1 MKPVEI
7 EFLMRGNLK
16 KGMQDAQSTAMGLD
30 STLKGV
36 RNTVAGLFAAD
47 KIADFGRQVVNV
59 RKEMQS
65 LKTSFDTLL
74 GSTEKSDKMFGELKQ
89 LAATTPLM
97 LKDLASGA
105 QTMLGFNIEAEKII
119 PTLKAI
125 GDISMGDAERFKSL
139 TLAYS
144 QMSATGK
151 LMGQDLLQMINAGF
165 NPLTEISRKT
175 GKSIALLKDEM
186 SKGAISA
193 DMVTDAFMAATSE
206 GGKFNGMLE
215 KQGKTLAGSLNQLQG
230 AIDDM
235 FNSIGEQSEG
245 IINGTVAGIQ
255 TLVDNY
261 EKVGKVLAALIVTY
275 GAYKVAV
282 MAAVAAEKVE
292 QRALV
297 EQALAK
303 MNGIALTKAQAA
315 AYVLQKDATLK
326 LNKAQQLLNKTM
338 LSNPYVLM
346 TTALVAAVAA
356 VWALS
361 DGLDHATAAQNRL
374 MNAHNAFKES
384 LSEEEQETERLLRI
398 IQSKSATDAQRTAA
412 YKALK
417 KSSYSLTQQY
427 SLEQLKTLDLAE
439 AMNKVSESN
448 QDRSAADAL
457 IRLRKE
463 REAYEYLIRLKNDF
477 EFNAKAKK
485 EGSKERSNTAGMMS
499 NNVREVLG
507 GHVGEKEI
515 EKTMATVQKAIA
527 KLEQEAARVISRP
540 KVDDKAAIL
549 YSEEAK
555 RLMNDWKTAKKT
567 YEALLKD
574 KKATDEQVKAA
585 RSSVDA
591 ADTAYEKL
599 TGTKASA
606 EDKQAKERAKKMAD
620 IKTQII
626 KMEQEAAFAA
636 RQAEIDGLEA
646 GNEKVLKQLRL
657 DYDKRLA
664 EINTEKAESIAKA
677 KEVTDAE
684 QRAKMEAAAEARA
697 KAQEDAAADEYQRGV
712 DANQEAEAK
721 AMRDYLTAWG
731 AMQEKRAAIT
741 EEYNERIRKANTEG
755 EKLSLK
761 KEMERALSEIDR
773 SALNLDWGMLF
784 GDLSKYVA
792 KDLKKLKAQV
802 ETYRKSE
809 EYAKATAENKQAV
822 DEAYAELEQTILDKS
837 GIFGGIAEAFK
848 QLSEAE
854 TELAK
859 AEQDVKNATTA
870 KEREEAQE
878 RVNAATGKKK
888 NAQANV
894 RTATDNARDSIA
906 SLAQTITQL
915 GTASEMTL
923 TDLGNVASQI
933 AGAFGEAGQKA
944 GGWIAAIFTLCDMV
958 ARDGI
963 KGLFENVGKLV
974 GQALGGL
981 FGIDIDEN
989 THYYEEQKK
998 LNDNYLKLIEDCISK
1013 QEELLKKQSGMDA
1026 VKTYEDAVANLERKQ
1041 EINAKNVKNYLN
1053 AGASKG
1059 FLGIGSS
1066 ASNGVKLSKAFNY
1079 SIEDIV
1085 AGKSVSEGGKRLDA
1099 LKEIM
1104 GVDSFSKRMEEL
1116 ATASVEQ
1123 IQLMKENE
1131 DIWVHLPDDVQKY
1144 YQEILDANDAAEKL
1158 AETLRESQTAI
1169 SFDNLRSSFL
1179 RLVKDVQNGTKE
1191 MSASFED
1198 MMVDAILNQLTAE
1211 GSELNTA
1218 LQDWYKTFAEYM
1230 ADGLDKTEADALRKI
1245 YNNIYAD
1252 AQRKRNEAYD
1262 AAGIDQTE
1270 STTQSGKAGAFE
1282 TMTQDQGT
1290 KLEGLFTSGQIH
1302 WASMDEL
1309 LGKIADRWGGL
1320 LDRLGELVENTSYCR
1335 HLADIA
1341 DDIKTMR
1348 RDGLKMR

>member
-1 MKPVEI
+1 
-7 EFLMRGNLK
+7 MRGNLK
-16 KGMQDAQSTAMGLD
+16 KGMQDAQNTAMGLD
-30 STLKGV
+30 GTLKGV

-65 LKTSFDTLL
+65 LQTSFRVLL
-74 GSTEKSDKMFGELKQ
+74 QDQDKADKMFGQLKS

-105 QTMLGFNIEAEKII
+105 QTMLGFGIASEKVV
-119 PTLKAI
+119 PMLEAI
-125 GDISMGDAERFKSL
+125 GNIAMGDGEKLKSL
-139 TLAYS
+139 TLAFS

-165 NPLTEISRKT
+165 NPLMVISQKT
-175 GKSIALLKDEM
+175 GKSIAVLKEEM

-193 DMVTDAFMAATSE
+193 EMVADAFMAATAE
-206 GGKFNGMLE
+206 GGKFHGMLE
-215 KQGKTLAGSLNQLQG
+215 QQGKTLAGQMNQLQG

-255 TLVDNY
+255 KLVENY
-261 EKVGKVLAALIVTY
+261 EKVGKVLVALIGTY
-275 GAYKVAV
+275 GVYRTAV
-282 MAAVAAEKVE
+282 MAATVCQDIESKMLKA
-292 QRALV
+292 
-297 EQALAK
+297 QALAK
-303 MNGIALTKAQAA
+303 VKDIALTNQQAA
-315 AYVLQKDATLK
+315 AYVLHKEATLK
-326 LNKAQQLLNKTM
+326 LNAAQKLLNKTM
-338 LSNPYVLM
+338 LSNPFVLV
-346 TTALVAAVAA
+346 TTALGAAVAA

-361 DGLDHATAAQNRL
+361 DGLDNATAAQNRL

-384 LSEEEQETERLLRI
+384 LSAEEQETERLLRI
-398 IQSKSATDAQRTAA
+398 IQSKSATDAQRAAA
-412 YKALK
+412 YEELK

-427 SLEQLKTLDLAE
+427 TLEELKTLDLAT
-439 AMNKVSESN
+439 AMNKVNESN
-448 QDRSAADAL
+448 QDKAAAAAL

-463 REAYEYLIRLKNDF
+463 QEAFEYLIRLKNDF
-477 EFNAKAKK
+477 EFNAEAEKK
-485 EGSKERSNTAGMMS
+485 GSEERSNTAGMMS

-507 GHVGEKEI
+507 GPVGEKDI
-515 EKTMATVQKAIA
+515 EKTMATIQKTIA
-527 KLEQEAARVISRP
+527 KLEQEAARVIAQP
-540 KVDDKAAIL
+540 KVDGKAATL
-549 YSEEAK
+549 YSDEAK
-555 RLMNDWKTAKKT
+555 RLMKDWKTAKKT

-574 KKATDEQVKAA
+574 KNATDKQVKEA
-585 RSSVDA
+585 RSAVDA
-591 ADTAYEKL
+591 ADTAYETL

-606 EDKQAKERAKKMAD
+606 EDKKAKERAKKTTEINA
-620 IKTQII
+620 QVI
-626 KMEQEAAFAA
+626 KMEQEAAFAT

-664 EINTEKAESIAKA
+664 EINNEKAESIAKA

-697 KAQEDAAADEYQRGV
+697 KAQEDAATDEYQRGV
-712 DANQEAEAK
+712 DAQVEAEAK

-731 AMQEKRAAIT
+731 SMQEKRAAIT
-741 EEYNERIRKANTEG
+741 EEYNERIRKASTEG

-761 KEMERALSEIDR
+761 KEMEQALAEIDR

-784 GDLSKYVA
+784 GDLSKYVS

-802 ETYRKSE
+802 ETYRKSD
-809 EYAKATAENKQAV
+809 EYAKATAENKQVV

-848 QLSEAE
+848 QLADAE

-859 AEQDVKNATTA
+859 AEQDVKDATTK
-870 KEREEAQE
+870 KEQEEAQA
-878 RVNAATGKKK
+878 RVNAAKANKS

-894 RTATDNARDSIA
+894 RTATDNARDSIV

-958 ARDGI
+958 AKDGI

-998 LNDNYLKLIEDCISK
+998 LNDNYLKLIEEVISK

-1026 VKTYEDAVANLERKQ
+1026 VMTYEEAKANLERKQ

-1066 ASNGVKLSKAFNY
+1066 SSNGVKLRDKFSYTISDAVQGY
-1079 SIEDIV
+1079 T
-1085 AGKSVSEGGKRLDA
+1085 VSESGKRLDA

-1116 ATASVEQ
+1116 ATATVEQ

-1131 DIWVHLPDDVQKY
+1131 DIWANLPDDIQKY
-1144 YQEILDANDAAEKL
+1144 YQEILDADEAAKKL

-1169 SFDNLRSSFL
+1169 SFDSLRSSFL
-1179 RLVKDVQNGTKE
+1179 SLVKDVQNGTKE
-1191 MSASFED
+1191 MFASVDD

-1211 GSELNTA
+1211 GSKLKTE
-1218 LQDWYKTFAEYM
+1218 LQDWYSTFAQYM
-1230 ADGLDKTEADALRKI
+1230 VDGLEQTEADILRKTYSDI
-1245 YNNIYAD
+1245 FAEMQRERD
-1252 AQRKRNEAYD
+1252 AAYE
-1262 AAGIDQTE
+1262 AAGIDQTAT
-1270 STTQSGKAGAFE
+1270 TTQSGKAGAFE

-1302 WASMDEL
+1302 WASMDDL

-1335 HLADIA
+1335 HLADMA
-1341 DDIKTMR
+1341 DDIKAMR